1 MRGVLFIVVL
11 ISLLVVG
18 VLVIKDMQSGPE
30 EGVSKKEMVKKAEK
44 TVDAAEEAMKRLN
57 DRIVDSQ

>member
-1 MRGVLFIVVL
+1 MRGTLFVVIL

-18 VLVIKDMQSGPE
+18 ILVLKDMQSGSK
-30 EGVSKKEMVKKAEK
+30 EGVSKKEMVKKAER
-44 TVDAAEEAMKRLN
+44 TVDDAEKAMKRLN

>member
-18 VLVIKDMQSGPE
+18 ILVIKDMQSGPK

>member
-18 VLVIKDMQSGPE
+18 ILVLKDMQSGSK
-30 EGVSKKEMVKKAEK
+30 EGVSKKEMVKKTEK

-57 DRIVDSQ
+57 DRIMDSQ

>member
-1 MRGVLFIVVL
+1 MRGTLFVVIL

-18 VLVIKDMQSGPE
+18 ILVLKDMQSGSK
-30 EGVSKKEMVKKAEK
+30 EGVSKKEMVKKAER
-44 TVDAAEEAMKRLN
+44 TVDDAEEAMKRLN